1 MRLLLLIPSCLMV
14 IQWRPRKPELMDLIM
29 EAAADY
35 KDDVGDARS
44 GWRLT
49 FNYGSIAGE

>member
-1 MRLLLLIPSCLMV
+1 MV

-35 KDDVGDARS
+35 IDDVGDARS